1 MRTRCVTTI
10 AALLLA
16 SASMA
21 GAQTPPTKPEPP
33 ANVPTRGL
41 LDFGYRGG
49 SVTGDEARFERYRD
63 PRPGVLRAGRRR
75 GAQAS
80 R

>member
-63 PRPGVLRAGRRR
+63 PRPGVATWFEVDIERW
-75 GAQAS
+75 S
-80 R
+80 